1 MLDFLH
7 PSHLQLLIA
16 GAYLIGFFAFLG
28 GILGY
33 FQFKRNLDV
42 FRDEHVRLLRSAI
55 GEESRLREAMG
66 RELYVELLNKIADL
80 GDIFEGHVFET
91 NLFLQQRRPRRK
103 TKRKRQAR
111 YLKPRRKK

>member
-1 MLDFLH
+1 MA
-7 PSHLQLLIA
+7 S
-16 GAYLIGFFAFLG
+16 FAFLG
-28 GILGY
+28 GILGH

-55 GEESRLREAMG
+55 GEESRLREAMN

-103 TKRKRQAR
+103 TKRKR
-111 YLKPRRKK
+111 